1 MIKHTTTGRWKLGLL
16 LSLITAT
23 LWAVTP
29 IAIKVVLK
37 EMDPFTIAWYRFF
50 VSAILIGVWIYRRY
64 GMPDFTIFRGSV
76 IWLTILATIGLAL
89 NYAFFMVGLNY
100 IPPSTVAVVIQLAPI
115 FLLFGSLFVFKETFS
130 VYQCV
135 GFIILV
141 IGLLLFF
148 NKRIHFLAS
157 GFSSYA
163 IGVVLI
169 ILAAIVWAFYAL
181 AQKQLLISFP
191 SEIIML
197 FIYSGCLIIFTPF
210 SKPHQIFHLNFLHLL
225 LLIFACFNTV
235 LAYGSFSE
243 ALNHL
248 EASRVS
254 TVLAIIPLITIVS
267 VKILLLIFPN
277 FIESEPL
284 NLLSVTGA
292 FIVVIGSMTSTLSR
306 FKSS

>member
-1 MIKHTTTGRWKLGLL
+1 MIKHTTTGRWKFGLF
-16 LSLITAT
+16 LSFITVF
-23 LWAVTP
+23 LWGVTP
-29 IAIKVVLK
+29 IAIKVILE
-37 EMDPFTIAWYRFF
+37 EMDPFTIAWYRFL
-50 VSAILIGVWIYRRY
+50 VSGIVIGIWIYRRY
-64 GMPDFTIFRGSV
+64 GVPDFTIFRGSV
-76 IWLTILATIGLAL
+76 IWLTILAIIGLAL
-89 NYAFFMVGLNY
+89 NYAFFMMGLNY

-115 FLLFGSLFVFKETFS
+115 FLLFGSLLVFKES
-130 VYQCV
+130 YSLYQFI
-135 GFIILV
+135 GFLILI

-148 NKRIHFLAS
+148 NMRIHFLS

-163 IGVVLI
+163 FGVILI
-169 ILAAIVWAFYAL
+169 VLAAIVWAFYAL

-197 FIYSGCLIIFTPF
+197 FIYTGCLIIFTPF
-210 SKPHQIFHLNFLHLL
+210 SKPFQIFHLSFLHVL

-254 TVLAIIPLITIVS
+254 TVLAMLPLITIVS
-267 VKILLLIFPN
+267 MKILLLIFPN
-277 FIESEPL
+277 FVETEPL
-284 NLLSVTGA
+284 NLLSIMGA

-306 FKSS
+306 SNDN